1 MSISTHPFPHAALV
15 LVTAGA
21 FLLAIAHAEAAGNTS
36 VAHKRHFYR
45 APILGHWSGPAE
57 AWMSGRC
64 DRPLQSEFPP
74 CIFPGGF

>member
-1 MSISTHPFPHAALV
+1 MSISTHPLGYAALV
-15 LVTAGA
+15 LVTGGA
-21 FLLAIAHAEAAGNTS
+21 CLLAIAHAEAAGNRS

-45 APILGHWSGPAE
+45 APDPSRWSGPAQ

-74 CIFPGGF
+74 CIFPGDF